1 MNELFPIFLKANQI
15 NMLIIGGGKVAQEKL
30 FFLQKSSPL
39 AKITLVA
46 KEINEEVYSILLQFP
61 RPTIYN
67 RSFTIED
74 IADKHIV
81 IAATNNHPL
90 NIELRYLAD
99 KYHFLLNV
107 ADKPEFCDFYLG
119 GVVTKGDL
127 KLAISTNGKSP
138 ILAKRLRETFEEIL
152 PPSLEKTISSTH
164 ELRKKLH
171 GNFDDKLKKLNALTQ
186 ELITK

>member
-1 MNELFPIFLKANQI
+1 MNELFPIFLKADQI
-15 NMLIIGGGKVAQEKL
+15 NILIIGGGKVAQEKL

-39 AKITLVA
+39 SKITLVA
-46 KEINEEVYSILLQFP
+46 ADITEEVYSVLLKFP
-61 RPTIYN
+61 RPVIYN
-67 RSFTIED
+67 RNFSIED

-81 IAATNNHPL
+81 IVAANNHAL
-90 NIELRYLAD
+90 NKELRSLAD

-152 PPSLEKTISSTH
+152 PPSLEETISSTH

-171 GNFDDKLKKLNALTQ
+171 GNFEDKLKKLNTLTQ
-186 ELITK
+186 KLITK